1 MKISGQLRD
10 SDSLLRNPRPNLAPS
25 TCFHCPTYYW
35 SHLHHHHHH
44 FHSFTPYLRIFKWYQ
59 CMSIVQLTNIFN
71 QRRPATII
79 WFWKKPRGR
88 WLPGITVSSSEKLNS
103 NRKGKEAE
111 RPAYCIVHTSQLPST
126 NFCFLREVAMQTFLP
141 TCFSWGRMAIGNTK
155 HQRKVL
161 HFPPLLTLDYH
172 VLQKS

>member
-103 NRKGKEAE
+103 NRKGKGLRVLHSAYLPAPKYQLLFLE
-111 RPAYCIVHTSQLPST
+111 RGCNANIPANL
-126 NFCFLREVAMQTFLP
+126 FLLRKDRNWQYQTQ
-141 TCFSWGRMAIGNTK
+141 S
-155 HQRKVL
+155 KVL
-161 HFPPLLTLDYH
+161 HFPPLLTLDYL
-172 VLQKS
+172 VLQNS

>member
-35 SHLHHHHHH
+35 SHLHHHHH
-44 FHSFTPYLRIFKWYQ
+44 FHSFTPFLRIFKWYQ

-71 QRRPATII
+71 QRKPVTII

-111 RPAYCIVHTSQLPST
+111 RPAYCIVHTSQVP
-126 NFCFLREVAMQTFLP
+126 TFV
-141 TCFSWGRMAIGNTK
+141 SWERLQCKQSCQLVSLEEGWHCNTK
-155 HQRKVL
+155 HQSKVL
-161 HFPPLLTLDYH
+161 PFPPLLTLDYH